1 MDKDECIGGMDFSSE
16 TFTTRREP
24 MRELINTFSNLYI
37 DSDEDSEQVEDNVH
51 VDDSCFPPPPPPIEV
66 NEEVSPNCDT
76 TLMERLTEIEN
87 QVANIDR
94 RVSEQVYFDVQCKKL
109 EEKMAYRVQRE
120 REDGLPQFH

>member
-1 MDKDECIGGMDFSSE
+1 M
-16 TFTTRREP
+16 
-24 MRELINTFSNLYI
+24 
-37 DSDEDSEQVEDNVH
+37 
-51 VDDSCFPPPPPPIEV
+51 